1 MPTAGILTSIDTNS
15 TTQSAARDLVDMAGI
30 RPGRLRLM
38 SGRAEEVLKRLAPAA
53 YDMVFI
59 DVEPGNLE
67 RMIQPSLRLL
77 DSQGLLVIHKT
88 LLKGAVADPVD
99 RSPRTQAARSMLN
112 RIAEQENLERVLIPI
127 GEGLL
132 LLQKP
137 RLMQQQQRLTCSLC
151 CSCVSDRPCAAA
163 VGSEPQCLARVSWS
177 PVASSLLSSITR
189 RPPPS
194 TGSRITMLRPS
205 SVTSR
210 GPSPVRVSGLP
221 YGLFLPL
228 SYKDGSHQVDRIM

>member
-1 MPTAGILTSIDTNS
+1 LALENAGDLTFSEQYNGPDPLLDAARTHSHEFGIAPVSQTTAKTLTLLARLLTPVAAVEVGTGVGTSTLSLLRGMPTAGILTSIDTNS

-112 RIAEQENLERVLIPI
+112 RIAEQENLERVLLPI

-137 RLMQQQQRLTCSLC
+137 R
-151 CSCVSDRPCAAA
+151 
-163 VGSEPQCLARVSWS
+163 
-177 PVASSLLSSITR
+177 
-189 RPPPS
+189 
-194 TGSRITMLRPS
+194 
-205 SVTSR
+205 
-210 GPSPVRVSGLP
+210 
-221 YGLFLPL
+221 
-228 SYKDGSHQVDRIM
+228 

>member
-1 MPTAGILTSIDTNS
+1 MARENAGDLTFSEQYNGPDPLLDAARTHSHEFGIAPVSQTTAKTLTLLARLLTPVAAVEVGTGVGTSTLSLLRGMPTAGILTSIDTNS

-112 RIAEQENLERVLIPI
+112 RIAEQENLERVLLPI

-137 RLMQQQQRLTCSLC
+137 R
-151 CSCVSDRPCAAA
+151 
-163 VGSEPQCLARVSWS
+163 
-177 PVASSLLSSITR
+177 
-189 RPPPS
+189 
-194 TGSRITMLRPS
+194 
-205 SVTSR
+205 
-210 GPSPVRVSGLP
+210 
-221 YGLFLPL
+221 
-228 SYKDGSHQVDRIM
+228 

>member
-1 MPTAGILTSIDTNS
+1 MARENAGDLTFSEQYNGPDPLLDAARTHSHEFGIAPVSQTTARTLTLLARLLTPVAAVEVGTGVGTSTLSLLRGMPTAGILTSIDTNS

-38 SGRAEEVLKRLAPAA
+38 SGRAEEVLKRLAPSA

-77 DSQGLLVIHKT
+77 DAQGLLVIHKT

-99 RSPRTQAARSMLN
+99 RTPRTQAARSMLN
-112 RIAEQENLERVLIPI
+112 RIAEQEHLERVLLPI

-132 LLQKP
+132 LLQK
-137 RLMQQQQRLTCSLC
+137 
-151 CSCVSDRPCAAA
+151 
-163 VGSEPQCLARVSWS
+163 
-177 PVASSLLSSITR
+177 TR
-189 RPPPS
+189 
-194 TGSRITMLRPS
+194 
-205 SVTSR
+205 
-210 GPSPVRVSGLP
+210 
-221 YGLFLPL
+221 
-228 SYKDGSHQVDRIM
+228 

>member
-1 MPTAGILTSIDTNS
+1 MARENAGDLTFSEQYNGPDPLLDAARTHSHEFGIAPVSQTTARTLTLLARLLTPVAAVEVGTGVGTATLSLLRGMPTAGILTSIDTNS

-38 SGRAEEVLKRLAPAA
+38 SGRAEEVLKRLAPSA

-59 DVEPGNLE
+59 DVEPGSLE

-77 DSQGLLVIHKT
+77 DAQGLLVIHKT

-112 RIAEQENLERVLIPI
+112 RIAEQEHLERVLLPI

-132 LLQKP
+132 LLQK
-137 RLMQQQQRLTCSLC
+137 
-151 CSCVSDRPCAAA
+151 
-163 VGSEPQCLARVSWS
+163 
-177 PVASSLLSSITR
+177 TR
-189 RPPPS
+189 
-194 TGSRITMLRPS
+194 
-205 SVTSR
+205 
-210 GPSPVRVSGLP
+210 
-221 YGLFLPL
+221 
-228 SYKDGSHQVDRIM
+228 

>member
-1 MPTAGILTSIDTNS
+1 LARENAGDLTFSEQYNGPDPLLDAARTHSHEFGIAPVSQTTARTLTLLARLLTPVAAVEVGTGVGTSTLALLRGMPTAGILTSIDTNS

-38 SGRAEEVLKRLAPAA
+38 SGRAEEVLKRLAPSA

-112 RIAEQENLERVLIPI
+112 RIAEQEDLERVLLPI

-132 LLQKP
+132 LLQK
-137 RLMQQQQRLTCSLC
+137 
-151 CSCVSDRPCAAA
+151 
-163 VGSEPQCLARVSWS
+163 
-177 PVASSLLSSITR
+177 TR
-189 RPPPS
+189 
-194 TGSRITMLRPS
+194 
-205 SVTSR
+205 
-210 GPSPVRVSGLP
+210 
-221 YGLFLPL
+221 
-228 SYKDGSHQVDRIM
+228 

>member
-1 MPTAGILTSIDTNS
+1 MARENAGDLTFSEQYNGPDPLLDAARTHSHEFGIAPVSQTTAKTLTLLARLLTPVAAVEVGTGVGTSTLSLLRGMPTAGILTSIDTNS

-112 RIAEQENLERVLIPI
+112 RIAEQENPERVLLPI

-137 RLMQQQQRLTCSLC
+137 R
-151 CSCVSDRPCAAA
+151 
-163 VGSEPQCLARVSWS
+163 
-177 PVASSLLSSITR
+177 
-189 RPPPS
+189 
-194 TGSRITMLRPS
+194 
-205 SVTSR
+205 
-210 GPSPVRVSGLP
+210 
-221 YGLFLPL
+221 
-228 SYKDGSHQVDRIM
+228 

>member
-1 MPTAGILTSIDTNS
+1 MARENAGDLTFSEQYNGPDPLLDAARTHSHEFVIAPVSQTTAKTLTLLARLLTPVAAVEVGTGVGTSTLSLLRGMPTAGILTSIDTNS
-15 TTQSAARDLVDMAGI
+15 TTQGAARDLVDMAGI

-99 RSPRTQAARSMLN
+99 RSPRTQAARGMLN
-112 RIAEQENLERVLIPI
+112 RIAEQEHLERVLLPI

-132 LLQKP
+132 LLQK
-137 RLMQQQQRLTCSLC
+137 
-151 CSCVSDRPCAAA
+151 
-163 VGSEPQCLARVSWS
+163 
-177 PVASSLLSSITR
+177 TR
-189 RPPPS
+189 
-194 TGSRITMLRPS
+194 
-205 SVTSR
+205 
-210 GPSPVRVSGLP
+210 
-221 YGLFLPL
+221 
-228 SYKDGSHQVDRIM
+228 

>member
-1 MPTAGILTSIDTNS
+1 MARENAGDLTFSEQYNGPDPLLDAARTHSHEFGIAPVSQTTAKTLTLLARLLTPVAAVEVGTGVGTSTLSLLRGMPTAGILTSIDTNS
-15 TTQSAARDLVDMAGI
+15 TTQGAARDLVDMAGI

-99 RSPRTQAARSMLN
+99 RSPRTQAARGMFN
-112 RIAEQENLERVLIPI
+112 RIAEQEHLERVLLPI

-132 LLQKP
+132 LLQK
-137 RLMQQQQRLTCSLC
+137 
-151 CSCVSDRPCAAA
+151 
-163 VGSEPQCLARVSWS
+163 
-177 PVASSLLSSITR
+177 TR
-189 RPPPS
+189 
-194 TGSRITMLRPS
+194 
-205 SVTSR
+205 
-210 GPSPVRVSGLP
+210 
-221 YGLFLPL
+221 
-228 SYKDGSHQVDRIM
+228 

>member
-1 MPTAGILTSIDTNS
+1 MARENAGDLTFSEQYNGPDPLLDAARTHSHEFGIAPVSQTTAKTLTLLARLLTPVAAVEVGTGVGTSTLSLLRGMPTAGILTSIDTNS
-15 TTQSAARDLVDMAGI
+15 TTQGAARDLVDMAGI

-99 RSPRTQAARSMLN
+99 RSPRTQAARGMLN
-112 RIAEQENLERVLIPI
+112 RIAEQEHLERVLLPI

-137 RLMQQQQRLTCSLC
+137 R
-151 CSCVSDRPCAAA
+151 
-163 VGSEPQCLARVSWS
+163 
-177 PVASSLLSSITR
+177 
-189 RPPPS
+189 
-194 TGSRITMLRPS
+194 
-205 SVTSR
+205 
-210 GPSPVRVSGLP
+210 
-221 YGLFLPL
+221 
-228 SYKDGSHQVDRIM
+228 

>member
-1 MPTAGILTSIDTNS
+1 MARENAGDLTFSEQYNGPDPLLDAARTHSHEFGIAPVSQTTARTLTLLARLLTPVAAVEVGTGVGTSTLSLLRGMPTAGILTSIDTNS

-38 SGRAEEVLKRLAPAA
+38 SGRAEEVLKRLAPSA

-59 DVEPGNLE
+59 DVEPGSLE

-77 DSQGLLVIHKT
+77 DAQGLLVIHKT

-112 RIAEQENLERVLIPI
+112 RIAEQEHLERVLLPI

-132 LLQKP
+132 LLQK
-137 RLMQQQQRLTCSLC
+137 
-151 CSCVSDRPCAAA
+151 
-163 VGSEPQCLARVSWS
+163 
-177 PVASSLLSSITR
+177 TR
-189 RPPPS
+189 
-194 TGSRITMLRPS
+194 
-205 SVTSR
+205 
-210 GPSPVRVSGLP
+210 
-221 YGLFLPL
+221 
-228 SYKDGSHQVDRIM
+228 

>member
-1 MPTAGILTSIDTNS
+1 MARENAGDLTFSEQYNGPDPLLDAARTHSHEFGIAPVSQTTARTLTLLARLLTPVAAVEVGTGVGTATLSLLRGMPTAGILTSIDTNS

-38 SGRAEEVLKRLAPAA
+38 SGRAEEVLKRLAPSA

-77 DSQGLLVIHKT
+77 DAQGLLVIHKT

-112 RIAEQENLERVLIPI
+112 RIAEQEHLERVLLPI

-132 LLQKP
+132 LLQK
-137 RLMQQQQRLTCSLC
+137 
-151 CSCVSDRPCAAA
+151 
-163 VGSEPQCLARVSWS
+163 
-177 PVASSLLSSITR
+177 TR
-189 RPPPS
+189 
-194 TGSRITMLRPS
+194 
-205 SVTSR
+205 
-210 GPSPVRVSGLP
+210 
-221 YGLFLPL
+221 
-228 SYKDGSHQVDRIM
+228 

>member
-1 MPTAGILTSIDTNS
+1 MARENAGDLTFSEQYNGPDPLLDAARTHSHEFWIAPVSQTTAKTLTLLARLLTPVAAVEVGTGVGTSTLSLLRGMPTAGILTSIDTNS

-112 RIAEQENLERVLIPI
+112 RIAEQENLERVLLPI

-137 RLMQQQQRLTCSLC
+137 R
-151 CSCVSDRPCAAA
+151 
-163 VGSEPQCLARVSWS
+163 
-177 PVASSLLSSITR
+177 
-189 RPPPS
+189 
-194 TGSRITMLRPS
+194 
-205 SVTSR
+205 
-210 GPSPVRVSGLP
+210 
-221 YGLFLPL
+221 
-228 SYKDGSHQVDRIM
+228 

>member
-1 MPTAGILTSIDTNS
+1 MARENAGDLTFSEQYNGPDPLLDAARTHSHEFGIAPVSQTTAKTLTLLARLLTPVAAVEVGTGVGTSTLSLLRGMPTAGILTSIDTNS
-15 TTQSAARDLVDMAGI
+15 TTQGAARDLVDMAGI

-77 DSQGLLVIHKT
+77 DSQGLLVIDKT

-99 RSPRTQAARSMLN
+99 RSPRTQAARGMLN
-112 RIAEQENLERVLIPI
+112 RIAEQEHLERVLLPI

-132 LLQKP
+132 LLQK
-137 RLMQQQQRLTCSLC
+137 
-151 CSCVSDRPCAAA
+151 
-163 VGSEPQCLARVSWS
+163 
-177 PVASSLLSSITR
+177 TR
-189 RPPPS
+189 
-194 TGSRITMLRPS
+194 
-205 SVTSR
+205 
-210 GPSPVRVSGLP
+210 
-221 YGLFLPL
+221 
-228 SYKDGSHQVDRIM
+228 

>member
-1 MPTAGILTSIDTNS
+1 MARENAGDLTFSEQYNGPDPLLDAARTHSHEFGIAPVSQTTAKTLTLLARLLTPVAAVEVGTGVGTSTLSLLRGMPTAGILTSIDTNS
-15 TTQSAARDLVDMAGI
+15 TTQGAARDLVDMAGI

-38 SGRAEEVLKRLAPAA
+38 SGRSEEVLKRLAHAA

-99 RSPRTQAARSMLN
+99 RSPRTQAARGMLN
-112 RIAEQENLERVLIPI
+112 RIAEQEHLERVLLPI

-132 LLQKP
+132 LLQK
-137 RLMQQQQRLTCSLC
+137 
-151 CSCVSDRPCAAA
+151 
-163 VGSEPQCLARVSWS
+163 
-177 PVASSLLSSITR
+177 TR
-189 RPPPS
+189 
-194 TGSRITMLRPS
+194 
-205 SVTSR
+205 
-210 GPSPVRVSGLP
+210 
-221 YGLFLPL
+221 
-228 SYKDGSHQVDRIM
+228 

>member
-1 MPTAGILTSIDTNS
+1 MARENAGDLTFSEQYNGPDPLLDAARTHSHEFGIAPVSQTTARTLTLLARLLTPVAAVEVGTGVGTSTLSLLRGMPTAGILTSIDTNS

-38 SGRAEEVLKRLAPAA
+38 SGRAEEVLKRLAPSA

-77 DSQGLLVIHKT
+77 DAQGLLVIHKT

-99 RSPRTQAARSMLN
+99 RSSRTQAARSMLN
-112 RIAEQENLERVLIPI
+112 RIAEQEHLERVLLPI

-132 LLQKP
+132 LLQK
-137 RLMQQQQRLTCSLC
+137 
-151 CSCVSDRPCAAA
+151 
-163 VGSEPQCLARVSWS
+163 
-177 PVASSLLSSITR
+177 TR
-189 RPPPS
+189 
-194 TGSRITMLRPS
+194 
-205 SVTSR
+205 
-210 GPSPVRVSGLP
+210 
-221 YGLFLPL
+221 
-228 SYKDGSHQVDRIM
+228 

>member
-1 MPTAGILTSIDTNS
+1 MARENAGDLTFSEQYNGPDPLLDAARTHSHEFGIAPVSQTTAKTLTLLARLLTPVAAVEVGTGVGTSTLSLLRGMPTAGILTSIDTNS

-112 RIAEQENLERVLIPI
+112 RIAEQESLERVLLPI

-137 RLMQQQQRLTCSLC
+137 R
-151 CSCVSDRPCAAA
+151 
-163 VGSEPQCLARVSWS
+163 
-177 PVASSLLSSITR
+177 
-189 RPPPS
+189 
-194 TGSRITMLRPS
+194 
-205 SVTSR
+205 
-210 GPSPVRVSGLP
+210 
-221 YGLFLPL
+221 
-228 SYKDGSHQVDRIM
+228 

>member
-1 MPTAGILTSIDTNS
+1 MARKNAGDLTFSEQYNGPDPLLDAARTHSHEFGIAPVSQTTARTLTLLARLLTPVAAVEVGTGVGTSTLSLLRGMPTAGILTSIDTNS

-38 SGRAEEVLKRLAPAA
+38 SGRAEEVLKRLAPSA

-77 DSQGLLVIHKT
+77 DAQGLLVIHKT

-112 RIAEQENLERVLIPI
+112 RIAEQEHLERVLLPI

-132 LLQKP
+132 LLQK
-137 RLMQQQQRLTCSLC
+137 
-151 CSCVSDRPCAAA
+151 
-163 VGSEPQCLARVSWS
+163 
-177 PVASSLLSSITR
+177 TR
-189 RPPPS
+189 
-194 TGSRITMLRPS
+194 
-205 SVTSR
+205 
-210 GPSPVRVSGLP
+210 
-221 YGLFLPL
+221 
-228 SYKDGSHQVDRIM
+228 

>member
-1 MPTAGILTSIDTNS
+1 MARENAGDLTFSEQYNGPDPLLDAARTHSYEFGIAPVSQTTAKTLTLLARLLTPVAAVEVGTGVGTSTLSLLRGMPTAGILTSIDTNS

-112 RIAEQENLERVLIPI
+112 RIAEQENLERVLLPI

-137 RLMQQQQRLTCSLC
+137 R
-151 CSCVSDRPCAAA
+151 
-163 VGSEPQCLARVSWS
+163 
-177 PVASSLLSSITR
+177 
-189 RPPPS
+189 
-194 TGSRITMLRPS
+194 
-205 SVTSR
+205 
-210 GPSPVRVSGLP
+210 
-221 YGLFLPL
+221 
-228 SYKDGSHQVDRIM
+228 